1 MTKIV
6 AYMGLLYGKD
16 YLDAAIRSVID
27 GVDELH
33 IMYST
38 RPWQQYDH
46 STGPCP
52 ETRLEL
58 FQIAIDRAGKKLRWH
73 DGVYRHLGH
82 QNDQI
87 YQFAPNADVL
97 LNVDADEIW
106 PEELLE
112 QTLRYATAH
121 CHTAE
126 WRTMRIPFIHFWRSM
141 HQAVLHDPS
150 WPIRVILPKR
160 FDKNTQAD
168 HVFTETYG
176 YVNHMGYAQRS
187 EIVRYK
193 LDMHMHAPEFKL
205 SPAAWFNMVFMDTE
219 RKTDLHLCGNE
230 HWNAEPVNPLDYM
243 PGWMKDH
250 PYYGLEI
257 VP

>member
-27 GVDELH
+27 AVDEFH
-33 IMYST
+33 IIYSQ

-46 STGPCP
+46 STRPCP
-52 ETRLEL
+52 ETRTEL
-58 FQIAIDRAGKKLRWH
+58 HQIAADRAGRKLRWH

-87 YQFAPNADVL
+87 YQFAPDADVMI
-97 LNVDADEIW
+97 NIDADEIW
-106 PEELLE
+106 PE
-112 QTLRYATAH
+112 TLIAAVVEASAAV
-121 CHTAE
+121 CHTAD
-126 WRTMRIPFIHFWRSM
+126 WRNLRVPFIHYWRSM

-150 WPIRVILPKR
+150 WPLRVILPRR
-160 FDKNTQAD
+160 FDKNTQAE
-168 HVFTETYG
+168 HTFSREYG
-176 YVNHMGYAQRS
+176 YVNHMGYAQSS

-193 LDMHMHAPEFKL
+193 LDMHMHAPEFVL
-205 SPAAWFNMVFMDTE
+205 PPAQWFEQVFMDTN
-219 RKTDLHLCGNE
+219 RTTNLHLCGNE
-230 HWNAEPVNPLDYM
+230 HWNTEPVDPLDYM

-250 PYYGLEI
+250 PYYGMELI
-257 VP
+257 P